1 MSPTRVDVAR
11 RAGVSVAVVSYVVN
25 DGPRPVAAATRQ
37 RVLEAIEELGYRPD
51 GIARQL
57 RTGKSNSFGLILPD
71 LGLPHF
77 GEMTQMLTRM
87 TAQQHYQLLVAS
99 TEWNIETER
108 AQLNLMA
115 DRRVDGVILMS
126 VDPRQDTA
134 WMEALRVPVV
144 VVDRPTASIKGAE
157 AAVEH
162 LIWHGHHRIGFV
174 TGSLAFVANQRKRAG
189 WDQAMKAAG
198 LTLEPDLVVPS
209 EVSRAG
215 GYAAAERLLSHENPP
230 TGVYFDSDAQ
240 AVGFLR
246 AAKDLG
252 VSVPEAIGVVSSEGT
267 TMARFAIPSITTVEV
282 PREDIAADALAALID
297 ERPEWL
303 RLVSN
308 EGFRLVTRESCG
320 CSHSLST
327 TR

>member
-57 RTGKSNSFGLILPD
+57 RTGKSNSFGLIVPD

-108 AQLNLMA
+108 AQLDLMA

-144 VVDRPTASIKGAE
+144 IVDRPTASIKGAE

-189 WDQAMKAAG
+189 WDRAMEAAG

-209 EVSRAG
+209 ESAGREGIRPRNTFSRMRILRPGCVSIPTPRRLASFGEPRISVSRCPRPSESSALRG
-215 GYAAAERLLSHENPP
+215 RPWRGSLSRVLPRSRYHVRTSPP
-230 TGVYFDSDAQ
+230 TPWQ
-240 AVGFLR
+240 R
-246 AAKDLG
+246 
-252 VSVPEAIGVVSSEGT
+252 
-267 TMARFAIPSITTVEV
+267 
-282 PREDIAADALAALID
+282 
-297 ERPEWL
+297 
-303 RLVSN
+303 
-308 EGFRLVTRESCG
+308 
-320 CSHSLST
+320 
-327 TR
+327 